1 MTQIQI
7 QIPEKVNKII
17 RTLAAAGHEAY
28 AVGGCVRDAVLG
40 REPADW
46 DITTSALPME
56 VKALFGRTI
65 DTGLQHG
72 TVTVML
78 EQEGFEVTT
87 YRVDGEYEDCRHP
100 KEVRFTGSL
109 LEDLK
114 RRDFTINAMA
124 YNEAEGLVDAFDGI
138 GDLRR
143 GIIRCVGRAEERFT
157 EDALRMLRAIRFS
170 AQLGF
175 VLEEG
180 TRSAIE
186 SLCGN
191 LKKVS
196 AERIQAELVKLL
208 TSPHPERLRE
218 AWETGITRVVLPEF
232 DACMACGQNNP
243 HHIYSVGEHTL
254 HALQRIE
261 ADKTLR
267 LAVLLHDF
275 GKPEVKTTDEAGV
288 DHFKRHQEAGGKLA
302 EKILRRLKFDNETI
316 RTVTKLVWC
325 HDYRP
330 ALTPARVR
338 RAVNRIGEDLFPL
351 YLKVQRADILAQ
363 NPKTQEPKLEALQEV
378 GRIYEKI
385 LKEKDCI
392 TLKQLAVSGR
402 DLMEAGFSPGPKLGE
417 ILQELLERVLEDPEK
432 NQKEWLLQEAVRKY
446 GESGECGWKTADP
459 ESVSDVQGDEN
470 GFL

>member
-1 MTQIQI
+1 MIQI
-7 QIPEKVNKII
+7 QIPEKVDKII
-17 RTLAAAGHEAY
+17 RILAAAGHEAY
-28 AVGGCVRDAVLG
+28 AVGGCIRDAVLG

-78 EQEGFEVTT
+78 GHEGFEVTT

-100 KEVRFTGSL
+100 KEVTFTRSL

-124 YNEAEGLVDAFDGI
+124 YSEAEGLVDAFDGI
-138 GDLRR
+138 GDLQR
-143 GIIRCVGRAEERFT
+143 GMIRCVGRAEERFT

-175 VLEEG
+175 VLEAE
-180 TRSAIE
+180 TRAAITT
-186 SLCGN
+186 LCGN

-208 TSPHPERLRE
+208 TSPHPERLKE
-218 AWETGITRVVLPEF
+218 AWETGITGVVLPEF

-254 HALQRIE
+254 HALEQTE
-261 ADKTLR
+261 ADRILR
-267 LAVLLHDF
+267 LSVLFHDF
-275 GKPEVKTTDEAGV
+275 GKPEVKTTDEAGI
-288 DHFKRHQEAGGKLA
+288 DHFKRHQEVSEELAG
-302 EKILRRLKFDNETI
+302 KILKRLKFDNETI
-316 RTVTKLVWC
+316 RRVKKLVWC
-325 HDYRP
+325 HDYHP
-330 ALTPARVR
+330 ALTQAGVR
-338 RAVNRIGEDLFPL
+338 RAVNRIGEDLFSM

-363 NPKTQEPKLEALQEV
+363 NPATQEPKLQVLQEV
-378 GRIYEKI
+378 RRLYEKI
-385 LKEKDCI
+385 LEEKDCI
-392 TLKQLAVSGR
+392 TLKQLAVDGR
-402 DLMEAGFSPGPKLGE
+402 DLMEAGFPAGPLLGE
-417 ILQELLERVLEDPEK
+417 ILQYLLELVLEEPGRNRKEELLR
-432 NQKEWLLQEAVRKY
+432 EAVRTY
-446 GESGECGWKTADP
+446 REP
-459 ESVSDVQGDEN
+459 R
-470 GFL
+470 

>member
-1 MTQIQI
+1 MIQI
-7 QIPEKVNKII
+7 QIPEKVNTII

-46 DITTSALPME
+46 DITTSAPPME
-56 VKALFGRTI
+56 VKALFGRTV

-78 EQEGFEVTT
+78 GHEGFEVTT

-100 KEVRFTGSL
+100 KEVKFTRSL

-138 GDLRR
+138 GDLQR
-143 GIIRCVGRAEERFT
+143 GMIRCVGKAEERFT

-175 VLEEG
+175 VLEGE
-180 TRSAIE
+180 TRAAITA
-186 SLCGN
+186 LCGN

-218 AWETGITRVVLPEF
+218 AWETGITGVVLPEF

-254 HALQRIE
+254 HALEQTE
-261 ADKTLR
+261 ADRILR
-267 LAVLLHDF
+267 LSVLFHDF
-275 GKPEVKTTDEAGV
+275 GKPEVKTTDEAGI
-288 DHFKRHQEAGGKLA
+288 DHFKRHQEVSEELAG
-302 EKILRRLKFDNETI
+302 KILKRLKFDNETI
-316 RTVTKLVWC
+316 RRVKKLVWC
-325 HDYRP
+325 HDYHP
-330 ALTPARVR
+330 ALTQAGVR
-338 RAVNRIGEDLFPL
+338 RAVNRIGEDLFPM

-363 NPKTQEPKLEALQEV
+363 NPATQEPKLQVLQEV
-378 GRIYEKI
+378 RRLYEKI
-385 LKEKDCI
+385 LEEKNCI
-392 TLKQLAVSGR
+392 TLKQLAVDGR
-402 DLMEAGFSPGPKLGE
+402 DLMEAGFPAGPLLGE
-417 ILQELLERVLEDPEK
+417 ILQYLLELVLEEPEK
-432 NQKEWLLQEAVRKY
+432 NQKEELLREAVRTY
-446 GESGECGWKTADP
+446 REP
-459 ESVSDVQGDEN
+459 R
-470 GFL
+470 

>member
-1 MTQIQI
+1 MIQIRI

-40 REPADW
+40 RAPADW
-46 DITTSALPME
+46 DITTSALPAE

-78 EQEGFEVTT
+78 GQEGFEITT

-100 KEVRFTGSL
+100 KEVQFTRSL
-109 LEDLK
+109 TEDLK

-124 YNEAEGLVDAFDGI
+124 YNEETGLVDEFDGI

-143 GIIRCVGRAEERFT
+143 GMIRCVGRAEERFT
-157 EDALRMLRAIRFS
+157 EDALRMLRAVRFS

-175 VLEEG
+175 ALD
-180 TRSAIE
+180 TRTREAIRKL
-186 SLCGN
+186 SGN

-208 TSPHPERLRE
+208 VSPHPELLRE
-218 AWETGITRVVLPEF
+218 AWETGITGVVLPEF

-254 HALQRIE
+254 HALEQIE
-261 ADKTLR
+261 ADRILR
-267 LAVLLHDF
+267 LTMLLHDF
-275 GKPEVKTTDEAGV
+275 GKPEMKTTDELGI
-288 DHFKRHQEAGGKLA
+288 DHFRRHPEVSERMAKS
-302 EKILRRLKFDNETI
+302 ILRRLKFDNETI
-316 RTVTKLVWC
+316 RRVAKLVGC
-325 HDYRP
+325 HDYHP
-330 ALTPARVR
+330 ALTPAGVR
-338 RAVNRIGEDLFPL
+338 RAVNRIGEDLFPM

-363 NPKTQEPKLEALQEV
+363 NPALKEPKCAALKEV
-378 GRIYEKI
+378 GRLYEQI
-385 LKEKDCI
+385 LKEQNCI
-392 TLKQLAVSGR
+392 TLKHLAVDGR
-402 DLMEAGFSPGPKLGE
+402 DLIDAGFPAGPGLGE
-417 ILQELLERVLEDPEK
+417 ILQYLLELVLEEPEK
-432 NQKEWLLQEAVRKY
+432 NQKESLLQEAVCRY
-446 GESGECGWKTADP
+446 GSGRR
-459 ESVSDVQGDEN
+459 
-470 GFL
+470 L